1 MTKLIETVLVS
12 GVWGLSVS
20 SLVWGLELE
29 GFTTVIQLAVAIA
42 GLGYLI
48 FIKIPHEWKINKMN
62 RRRAKLQNQVL
73 KHEIEDYEEEEAYNI
88 KKDEDK

>member
-29 GFTTVIQLAVAIA
+29 GFTTVIQLAVA
-42 GLGYLI
+42 
-48 FIKIPHEWKINKMN
+48 
-62 RRRAKLQNQVL
+62 KLQNEVL
-73 KHEIEDYEEEEAYNI
+73 KHEIEDYEEEDAYKI